1 MTIYENMTIANT
13 TIRVQRTRLMRF
25 TARYN
30 QLLQLLLTQD
40 GAGNGSGITFCVNL
54 TQVANHADETNSH
67 TSKS

>member
-1 MTIYENMTIANT
+1 MTIANM
-13 TIRVQRTRLMRF
+13 TIRVQRARWMRY

-30 QLLQLLLTQD
+30 QLPQLLLTQD
-40 GAGNGSGITFCVNL
+40 GAGNGSGISFRDNL